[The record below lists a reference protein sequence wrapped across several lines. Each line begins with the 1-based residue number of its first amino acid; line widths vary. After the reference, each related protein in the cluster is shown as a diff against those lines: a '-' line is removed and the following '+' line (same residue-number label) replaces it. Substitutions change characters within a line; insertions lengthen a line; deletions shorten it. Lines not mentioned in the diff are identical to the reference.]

1 MPQMGVLDAEYIE
14 VLVWGEETIAKECYA
29 FVFVAKRR
37 GVLPGCSF
45 FSVFLNRALRV
56 PSVVVGGLLTSWVLT
71 ASREPKQDE
80 GEELLILLRASRL
93 PLC

>member
-37 GVLPGCSF
+37 GVLPGCS
-45 FSVFLNRALRV
+45 S
-56 PSVVVGGLLTSWVLT
+56 SVVVGGLLTSWVLT